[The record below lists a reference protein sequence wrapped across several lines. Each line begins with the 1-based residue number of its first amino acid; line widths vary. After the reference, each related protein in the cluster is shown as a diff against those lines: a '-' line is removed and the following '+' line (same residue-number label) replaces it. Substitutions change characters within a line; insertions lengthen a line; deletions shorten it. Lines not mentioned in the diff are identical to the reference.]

1 MIVFFSEEKKSPL
14 FQILFI
20 FSTFITQTIVIEF
33 EIELIVKKNR

>member
-20 FSTFITQTIVIEF
+20 FRTFITQTIVIEF